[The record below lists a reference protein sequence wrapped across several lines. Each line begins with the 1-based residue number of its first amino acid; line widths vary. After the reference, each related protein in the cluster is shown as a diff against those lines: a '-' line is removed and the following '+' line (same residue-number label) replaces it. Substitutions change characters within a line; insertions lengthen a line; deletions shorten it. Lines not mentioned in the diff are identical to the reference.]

1 MFNQS
6 KKTQLLSDAVSEKR
20 SKRDCGKDKSLGA
33 PGPLPESCLA
43 TYRDVFLATEY
54 AQGGEAA
61 SVKAVKDELKI
72 LFSKVTPTLSVIED
86 KSVVQKI
93 YRCCESV
100 KRFRMNKMTAY
111 QKAKFLENIDS
122 IFNISKCQHKFRS
135 CLESDCTTVS
145 CRIKDLHLDCAC
157 LPVDKVPKEE
167 RAFMQDQKLRR
178 KQGDK
183 GKYQMSIVNRRQ
195 AKRDERALEM
205 RADIDGLEPQV
216 EEVVEDVGEDD
227 SVVMED
233 IKMKVRAMKVK
244 VTQVQNIKMM
254 L

>member
-1 MFNQS
+1 MAVFNQS
-6 KKTQLLSDAVSEKR
+6 KKTQLLSDTMSEKR

-54 AQGGEAA
+54 ATGGEVA
-61 SVKAVKDELKI
+61 SVDAVKDELKQ

-145 CRIKDLHLDCAC
+145 CHC
-157 LPVDKVPKEE
+157 
-167 RAFMQDQKLRR
+167 Q
-178 KQGDK
+178 
-183 GKYQMSIVNRRQ
+183 Q
-195 AKRDERALEM
+195 AYHAN
-205 RADIDGLEPQV
+205 LEPRTHS
-216 EEVVEDVGEDD
+216 VGYALF
-227 SVVMED
+227 
-233 IKMKVRAMKVK
+233 R
-244 VTQVQNIKMM
+244 
-254 L
+254 

>member
-1 MFNQS
+1 M
-6 KKTQLLSDAVSEKR
+6 
-20 SKRDCGKDKSLGA
+20 
-33 PGPLPESCLA
+33 
-43 TYRDVFLATEY
+43 
-54 AQGGEAA
+54 
-61 SVKAVKDELKI
+61 
-72 LFSKVTPTLSVIED
+72 
-86 KSVVQKI
+86 VQKI

-122 IFNISKCQHKFRS
+122 IFNISKCQNKFRS

-183 GKYQMSIVNRRQ
+183 GKYQMSIVNN
-195 AKRDERALEM
+195 
-205 RADIDGLEPQV
+205 
-216 EEVVEDVGEDD
+216 

-233 IKMKVRAMKVK
+233 INQNESESDENKSDTSAEYKDDAVRRLERVK
-244 VTQVQNIKMM
+244 KQNWIP
-254 L
+254 LTNLAREADRYGLGNRPTADIATAV